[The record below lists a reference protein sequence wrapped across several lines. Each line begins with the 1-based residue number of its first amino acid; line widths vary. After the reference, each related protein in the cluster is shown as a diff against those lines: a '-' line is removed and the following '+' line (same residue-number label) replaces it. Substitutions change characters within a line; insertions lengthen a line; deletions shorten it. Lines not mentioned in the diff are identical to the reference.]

1 MLEDVKYLKFKT
13 YLNTYCP
20 HCRNTF
26 NYERKDDKY
35 IVFKSIYKGQEAELK
50 LSPYLDVFDVE
61 SSVPIDENDKLDDL
75 ICPKCK
81 KSLIVKEPQNLLLLH
96 SQN

>member
-26 NYERKDDKY
+26 NYERKDEKY
-35 IVFKSIYKGQEAELK
+35 IIFKTVYKGQEAELK

-61 SSVPIDENDKLDDL
+61 SSVPIDENDSLDDL

-81 KSLIVKEPQNLLLLH
+81 KSLIV
-96 SQN
+96 